1 MQFDSG
7 IDIGPEQLPEGIL
20 KKEAEPKIYKNK
32 VDVCGYI

>member
-20 KKEAEPKIYKNK
+20 KKEAETKIYKNK
-32 VDVCGYI
+32 V